1 MAIIPNLGVAIGTG
15 ETVMGRTLIF
25 LFGHRK
31 GDLLSPGILFGERVI
46 LVTA

>member
-1 MAIIPNLGVAIGTG
+1 MAIIPNLGVAVGTG
-15 ETVMGRTLIF
+15 EAAMDRTLIF

-31 GDLLSPGILFGERVI
+31 GDFLSTGILFGERII